1 MAVTTPYF
9 EDVDVGSELP
19 ALVKEPNQ
27 VQLFLF
33 SAVTWNPHRIHY
45 DKDWAQYEKH
55 PDVVVHG
62 PLHGAFLSQL
72 VTDWMGPRGRLRR
85 LGYSNRGSAFPGDTL
100 TCRGIVQTKRVQDG
114 KHLVECE
121 IWIENQRGEKLTP
134 GAAVI
139 ELPSREM
146 S

>member
-1 MAVTTPYF
+1 MATPFY
-9 EDVDVGSELP
+9 EDIDIGSELP

-45 DKDWAQYEKH
+45 DKDWAQYEGH
-55 PDVVVHG
+55 QDIVVHG

-72 VTDWMGPRGRLRR
+72 VTDWIGEKGRLRR
-85 LGYSNRGSAFPGDTL
+85 FGYSNRASAFPGDTL
-100 TCRGIVQTKRVQDG
+100 TCKGTVLGKRVADG
-114 KHLVECE
+114 KHLIDCE
-121 IWIENQRGEKLTP
+121 IWIENQSGDKLTP
-134 GAAVI
+134 GTATV

-146 S
+146 SS